1 MSAVR
6 KPQKW
11 MCLWW
16 NLAWEPRKKIKRSK
30 LLYIEVSKKFS
41 WETSELRRFN
51 TVTSHHITHVSH
63 HKSRITHLTPHITHI
78 TYISH
83 HSHHSHLTSHLTT
96 SLTSHLTTSLTSH
109 HTSHITSQHIT
120 HIAHHIS
127 PHYTSHITHI
137 TRSTHMTHMTR
148 ITYVTHHS
156 HLTFRGRRTIWRCW
170 NAFWRQRGTAFGD
183 VGICWNVTFR
193 GRCSIWWCWSVTF
206 RGRRSIFWRD
216 RHVRSYKGLHSAPQD
231 RDYTTVLCDR
241 QARSYERV
249 AFPQAFSGP
258 SPPRHL
264 ITKVKY

>member
-51 TVTSHHITHVSH
+51 TGTSHHITHVSH

-83 HSHHSHLTSHLTT
+83 HSHHSHLTT

-156 HLTFRGRRTIWRCW
+156 HLTFRGR
-170 NAFWRQRGTAFGD
+170 
-183 VGICWNVTFR
+183 
-193 GRCSIWWCWSVTF
+193 CSIWWCWSVTF

-231 RDYTTVLCDR
+231 RDYTAVSHDR
-241 QARSYERV
+241 HARSYERV

-264 ITKVKY
+264 ITQVKY